1 MTAIYPDLAGKV
13 VLVTGGA
20 SGIGAAI
27 ARVFA
32 RQKSTV
38 VFFDINEEAGMGLS
52 RELSGQGLAAYFQR
66 VDLTDIPALRA
77 GVADACKAHGPT
89 VILINNAAHD
99 ERHPTEEVT
108 PEYWDDR
115 IAVNLKHQ
123 FFAAQAVLPSMKA
136 AGQGVIINFGSTSWM
151 VGQGGMAAY
160 TASKSGVIGL
170 TRSLARLRPLQH
182 PGECDRARVDH
193 DRAPDRKM
201 ADARRRSRTDAPP
214 MPEAEA
220 HPGRT
225 RELHGL
231 PRFRRRLGLHR
242 AALCRGWRLG
252 VNAPR
257 STSTSRRQF
266 GIHRAVA
273 IQRPPAALERKAAST
288 ITTQAKPSSM
298 VGKVTA
304 GSMEEPVR
312 RAMMH
317 AALALLAESLWAM
330 PEPAEPPPTMI
341 LSYTLAFPFVLC

>member
-1 MTAIYPDLAGKV
+1 MAAIYPDLAGKV

-27 ARVFA
+27 VRVFA

-38 VFFDINEEAGMGLS
+38 VLFDINEEAGMGLS

-89 VILINNAAHD
+89 AILINNAAHD

-123 FFAAQAVLPSMKA
+123 FFAAQAVLPGMKA

-170 TRSLARLRPLQH
+170 TRSLARDYGPCNIRVNAIA
-182 PGECDRARVDH
+182 PGWIMTERQIEKWLT
-193 DRAPDRKM
+193 PEG
-201 ADARRRSRTDAPP
+201 
-214 MPEAEA
+214 EAE
-220 HPGRT
+220 
-225 RELHGL
+225 LM
-231 PRFRRRLGLHR
+231 
-242 AALCRGWRLG
+242 
-252 VNAPR
+252 
-257 STSTSRRQF
+257 RRQC
-266 GIHRAVA
+266 
-273 IQRPPAALERKAAST
+273 LKRKLTPDELANFTVFLASDD
-288 ITTQAKPSSM
+288 ASAC
-298 VGKVTA
+298 TA
-304 GSMEEPVR
+304 QHYVVDGGWV
-312 RAMMH
+312 
-317 AALALLAESLWAM
+317 
-330 PEPAEPPPTMI
+330 
-341 LSYTLAFPFVLC
+341 

>member
-1 MTAIYPDLAGKV
+1 MAAIYPDLAGKV

-27 ARVFA
+27 VRVFA

-38 VFFDINEEAGMGLS
+38 VLFDINEEAGMGLS

-123 FFAAQAVLPSMKA
+123 FFAAQAVLSGMKA
-136 AGQGVIINFGSTSWM
+136 VGQGVIINFGSTSWM

-170 TRSLARLRPLQH
+170 TRSLARDYGLFNIRVNAIA
-182 PGECDRARVDH
+182 PGWIMTERQIEKWLT
-193 DRAPDRKM
+193 PE
-201 ADARRRSRTDAPP
+201 S
-214 MPEAEA
+214 EAE
-220 HPGRT
+220 
-225 RELHGL
+225 LM
-231 PRFRRRLGLHR
+231 
-242 AALCRGWRLG
+242 
-252 VNAPR
+252 
-257 STSTSRRQF
+257 RRQC
-266 GIHRAVA
+266 
-273 IQRPPAALERKAAST
+273 LKRKLTPDELANFTVFLASDD
-288 ITTQAKPSSM
+288 ASAC
-298 VGKVTA
+298 TA
-304 GSMEEPVR
+304 QHYVVDGGWV
-312 RAMMH
+312 
-317 AALALLAESLWAM
+317 
-330 PEPAEPPPTMI
+330 
-341 LSYTLAFPFVLC
+341 